1 MPVCTWCGIES
12 KSDLVCDWCKRPLAL
27 RAQRKSDGGRSAVD
41 LLRDGEDGASAFTPK
56 VLAIA
61 GVVGLV
67 VILIIVWAMG
77 SRQGSSAAAADNT
90 PSAASQDFVAQR
102 DSAFGPRSASAPAPA
117 SARSVFLPQAVPSQ
131 NQDFTGKSVVDTGAS
146 SPTAHFQKV
155 VAENLSRV
163 TVDDGRETGGAGP
176 SVRLTGGLI
185 RSAGGKYGV
194 SIGHVTI
201 TNTTE
206 NNVVEYRLEAVIN
219 GRSYTLQPFE
229 GSPNKP
235 RAMKSST
242 IEAGE
247 RISLPVIVKSFN
259 GGKKNN
265 VVPAR
270 IMLNAWLDAGSS
282 VVRDEL
288 LTP

>member
-27 RAQRKSDGGRSAVD
+27 RAQRKSDGRSAVD
-41 LLRDGEDGASAFTPK
+41 LLKDGEDGGSSLSPRT
-56 VLAIA
+56 LAIA
-61 GVVGLV
+61 GVVGLC
-67 VILIIVWAMG
+67 VILILVWALG
-77 SRQGSSAAAADNT
+77 SRQGSSAAAADNA
-90 PSAASQDFVAQR
+90 PSAAAQDFVATR
-102 DSAFGPRSASAPAPA
+102 DSAFGPRASTPRASAPAT
-117 SARSVFLPQAVPSQ
+117 SVFLPTAVSPDARSKQAGAAVIEGVQ
-131 NQDFTGKSVVDTGAS
+131 QAHIQKAVDETRI
-146 SPTAHFQKV
+146 TI
-155 VAENLSRV
+155 
-163 TVDDGRETGGAGP
+163 DDGRQLGGAGP

-194 SIGHVTI
+194 SVGHVTI

-219 GRSYTLQPFE
+219 GRSYILQPFE
-229 GSPNKP
+229 GSPSKP
-235 RAMKSST
+235 RTMKST
-242 IEAGE
+242 QIEAGE
-247 RISLPVIVKSFN
+247 RVSLPVIVKSFN

-270 IMLNAWLDAGSS
+270 ILLNAWLDSGSS
-282 VVRDEL
+282 VIRDEL